1 MSSPAP
7 FPATAPL
14 LGPLTEWCLDTF
26 DGLAPILI
34 GVEFGPD
41 IVGFHP
47 VELDPVD
54 PISDLVGL
62 RADPD
67 WSIAVLIVDV
77 LHAQGEDLETNT
89 FNGTLAFACDRE
101 GRSTARLD
109 SPSGQRRSLRS
120 SSGHLATV
128 CTELFW

>member
-1 MSSPAP
+1 MSPIP

-34 GVEFGPD
+34 GVEFGTES
-41 IVGFHP
+41 VGFHP

-54 PISDLVGL
+54 PIADLIGL

-67 WSIAVLIVDV
+67 WAIVVLIVDV
-77 LHAQGEDLETNT
+77 LHAQAVDLETNA
-89 FNGTLAFACDRE
+89 FDGVLAYACDRR
-101 GRSTARLD
+101 GLSTARLD
-109 SPSGQRRSLRS
+109 TPCGQRRNLRQRE
-120 SSGHLATV
+120 GFLAVT
-128 CTELFW
+128 CADLFT

>member
-1 MSSPAP
+1 MSPAP

-14 LGPLTEWCLDTF
+14 LGPITEWCLDTF

-34 GVEFGPD
+34 GVEFGVET
-41 IVGFHP
+41 VGFHP

-54 PISDLVGL
+54 PIADLIGL

-77 LHAQGEDLETNT
+77 IHAQSQDLETNA
-89 FNGTLAFACDRE
+89 FDGILAYSFDRE

-109 SPSGQRRSLRS
+109 SPCGQRRNLRNKR
-120 SSGHLATV
+120 GFLGEICA
-128 CTELFW
+128 ELFS